1 MNFLKRYSEQFAEA
15 EEKIA
20 REKRAAREASF
31 QRHIDRLNQQ
41 IDEMASRHCPLVG
54 KNCILGSCVHFS
66 PGWVTQYDEDVM
78 ATEPRCK
85 LWGVK

>member
-1 MNFLKRYSEQFAEA
+1 MNFLKRYFARRAEA

-20 REKRAAREASF
+20 RETRAAREAHF
-31 QRHIDRLNQQ
+31 QISIRRLNQQ
-41 IDEMASRHCPLVG
+41 TDKMASKHCPMVG